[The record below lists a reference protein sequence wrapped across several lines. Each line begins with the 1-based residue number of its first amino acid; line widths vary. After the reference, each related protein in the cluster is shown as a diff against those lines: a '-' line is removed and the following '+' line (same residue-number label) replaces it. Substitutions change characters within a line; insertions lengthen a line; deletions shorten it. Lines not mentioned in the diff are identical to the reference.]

1 MKIPMRV
8 DYGVRALVEL
18 ALHYGDGPV
27 QTAEIAAKQ
36 GIPVAYL
43 DQLMASLNKFGFVVS
58 RRGPRGRTLPR
69 HAPRRHQPQ
78 HGDVQARRQQLPLD
92 CLVNPLDCVLSGLLR
107 PAGSLEVRGRRHQ
120 RSVEQHHACRPR
132 GTPAQPGRHCFLTT
146 RSQRPRPFLMT
157 PLLSASSIF
166 CLHYYYDI
174 RRKFIMTATQP
185 GQAAA
190 I

>member
-58 RRGPRGRTLPR
+58 RRGPRGGHSLAMRPGEINLSMVMSKLD
-69 HAPRRHQPQ
+69 ANSS
-78 HGDVQARRQQLPLD
+78 PLD
-92 CLVNPLDCVLSGLLR
+92 CLINPLDCVLSDSC
-107 PAGSLEVRGRRHQ
+107 AQQEVWK
-120 RSVEQHHACRPR
+120 SVEDAISEVLSNITLANLAERQLS
-132 GTPAQPGRHCFLTT
+132 LTST
-146 RSQRPRPFLMT
+146 
-157 PLLSASSIF
+157 AS
-166 CLHYYYDI
+166 
-174 RRKFIMTATQP
+174 
-185 GQAAA
+185 
-190 I
+190 